1 MEIIMITKEQFIKLI
16 TDNRKHN
23 NRLNEVEEVLGCSI
37 YDCDW
42 VEYGNVL
49 FDKVLNLL
57 FEEEAVND
65 IIWWLYEKKDRPD
78 YKMWDKDGNEIP
90 TETLDDLWEIVKD
103 FRK

>member
-1 MEIIMITKEQFIKLI
+1 MITKEQFIRLI

-23 NRLNEVEEVLGCSI
+23 DRLDEVEDVLGLAI

-42 VEYGNVL
+42 VEYGNIL
-49 FDKVLNLL
+49 FDEVLGLL
-57 FEEEAVND
+57 FQEEGVDD
-65 IIWWLYEKKDRPD
+65 INWWLYEKCGRPD

-103 FRK
+103 YRK

>member
-1 MEIIMITKEQFIKLI
+1 MITKEQFIKLI

-23 NRLNEVEEVLGCSI
+23 DRLDEVADVLGLAI

-42 VEYGNVL
+42 VEYGNIL
-49 FDKVLNLL
+49 FDEVLGLL
-57 FEEEAVND
+57 FQEEGVDD
-65 IIWWLYEKKDRPD
+65 INWWLYEKCGRPD

-103 FRK
+103 YRK

>member
-1 MEIIMITKEQFIKLI
+1 MITKEQFVKLI

-23 NRLNEVEEVLGCSI
+23 DRLDEVEDVLGLAI

-42 VEYGNVL
+42 VEYGNIL
-49 FDKVLNLL
+49 FDEVLGLL
-57 FEEEAVND
+57 FQEEGVDD
-65 IIWWLYEKKDRPD
+65 INWWLYEKCERPD

-103 FRK
+103 YRK

>member
-1 MEIIMITKEQFIKLI
+1 MITKEQFVKLI

-23 NRLNEVEEVLGCSI
+23 DRLDEVEDVLGLAI

-42 VEYGNVL
+42 VEYGNIL
-49 FDKVLNLL
+49 FDEVLGIL
-57 FEEEAVND
+57 FQEEGVDD
-65 IIWWLYEKKDRPD
+65 INWWLYEKCGRPD

-103 FRK
+103 YRK

>member
-1 MEIIMITKEQFIKLI
+1 MITKEQFIKLI
-16 TDNRKHN
+16 TDHRKHN
-23 NRLNEVEEVLGCSI
+23 DRLDEVEDVLGLAI

-42 VEYGNVL
+42 VEYGNIL
-49 FDKVLNLL
+49 FDEVLGLL
-57 FEEEAVND
+57 FQEEGVDD
-65 IIWWLYEKKDRPD
+65 INWWLYEKCGRPD

>member
-1 MEIIMITKEQFIKLI
+1 MVTKEQFIKLI

-23 NRLNEVEEVLGCSI
+23 DRLDEVEDVLGLAI

-42 VEYGNVL
+42 VEYGNIL
-49 FDKVLNLL
+49 FDEVLGLL
-57 FEEEAVND
+57 FQEEAVDD
-65 IIWWLYEKKDRPD
+65 INWWLYEKDGRLD

>member
-1 MEIIMITKEQFIKLI
+1 MITKEQFIKLI

-23 NRLNEVEEVLGCSI
+23 NRLDEVEDVLGLAI

-42 VEYGNVL
+42 VEYGNIL
-49 FDKVLNLL
+49 FDEVLGLL
-57 FEEEAVND
+57 FQEEGVDD
-65 IIWWLYEKKDRPD
+65 INWWLYEKCGRPD

-103 FRK
+103 YRK

>member
-1 MEIIMITKEQFIKLI
+1 MITKEQFIKLI

-23 NRLNEVEEVLGCSI
+23 NRLDKVEDVLGLTI

-49 FDKVLNLL
+49 FDEVLNLL
-57 FEEEAVND
+57 FEEEAVDD
-65 IIWWLYEKKDRPD
+65 INWWLYEKDGRPD

-103 FRK
+103 YQK

>member
-1 MEIIMITKEQFIKLI
+1 MVTKEQFIKLI

-23 NRLNEVEEVLGCSI
+23 DRLDEVEDVLGLAI

-42 VEYGNVL
+42 VEYGNIL
-49 FDKVLNLL
+49 FDEVLGLL
-57 FEEEAVND
+57 FQEEGVDD
-65 IIWWLYEKKDRPD
+65 INWWLYEKCGRPD

-103 FRK
+103 YRK

>member
-1 MEIIMITKEQFIKLI
+1 MITKEQFVKLI

-23 NRLNEVEEVLGCSI
+23 DRLDEVEDVLGLAI

-42 VEYGNVL
+42 VEYGNIL
-49 FDKVLNLL
+49 FDEVLGLL
-57 FEEEAVND
+57 FQEEGVDD
-65 IIWWLYEKKDRPD
+65 INWWLYEKCGRSD

-103 FRK
+103 YQK